1 MTTTTNARKFG
12 PKELVKTRDGWM
24 GRVAASYKEDG
35 VVQYVLSEINTG
47 ESKTVEEKDLRRVA
61 IG

>member
-1 MTTTTNARKFG
+1 MTTTTTARKFG
-12 PKELVKTRDGWM
+12 PKELVKTRNGWT

-47 ESKTVEEKDLRRVA
+47 ESKTVAEKDLQRVVM
-61 IG
+61 G

>member
-24 GRVAASYKEDG
+24 GRVLATYKEDG
-35 VVQYVLSEINTG
+35 TVQYILSEINTG
-47 ESKTVEEKDLRRVA
+47 ESKTVSEKDLQRVP

>member
-24 GRVAASYKEDG
+24 GRVSATYKEDDT
-35 VVQYVLSEINTG
+35 VQYILSEINTG
-47 ESKTVEEKDLRRVA
+47 ESKTVAEKDLQRVS